1 MFQNFQTDGTYLFN
15 LEGFIPRL
23 CEIARESG
31 EDETKRT
38 VRAAGLQV
46 LSSMVFILQC
56 HNCFKHLGSY
66 FYL

>member
-1 MFQNFQTDGTYLFN
+1 MFN
-15 LEGFIPRL
+15 LEGFIPKL

-31 EDETKRT
+31 EVETKRT
-38 VRAAGLQV
+38 VWAAGLQV
-46 LSSMVFILQC
+46 LSSMVFTLQC